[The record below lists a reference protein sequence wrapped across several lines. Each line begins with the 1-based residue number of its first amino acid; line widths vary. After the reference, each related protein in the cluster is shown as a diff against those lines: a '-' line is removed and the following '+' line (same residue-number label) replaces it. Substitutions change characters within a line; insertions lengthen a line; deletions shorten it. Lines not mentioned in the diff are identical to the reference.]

1 MSRPALRDE
10 RGLTLIEMLVAMSLS
25 LVIFGAT
32 LNILTGANRSLATTN
47 EHNDRQQEA
56 RVAIERLSRDL
67 RNLASPTDLGA
78 AGAAAPRGVDR
89 NGRYDLIFKTVDGQ
103 NGPTATNQ
111 AATKRVRYC
120 LDNSDPMRGRLL
132 MQQQTSITYTAAA
145 PPATACP
152 APGWTGTPLV
162 VADHLSNRVNGRDR
176 PVFSY
181 SSQGD
186 EIPYDSPE
194 ALTATTRV
202 EVDLWLDGKPGS
214 CPFETAVSSSVL
226 LRNQNRAPTAAFTA
240 TVSGRIIS
248 LNGSDA
254 EDPENEPMIYA
265 WFEGANPATATPL
278 GGGASVI
285 HTLPTRL
292 PGTYTFLL
300 KVTDSAGTV
309 DFSDPVTVTVL

>member
-1 MSRPALRDE
+1 M
-10 RGLTLIEMLVAMSLS
+10 
-25 LVIFGAT
+25 
-32 LNILTGANRSLATTN
+32 
-47 EHNDRQQEA
+47 
-56 RVAIERLSRDL
+56 
-67 RNLASPTDLGA
+67 
-78 AGAAAPRGVDR
+78 
-89 NGRYDLIFKTVDGQ
+89 
-103 NGPTATNQ
+103 
-111 AATKRVRYC
+111 
-120 LDNSDPMRGRLL
+120 
-132 MQQQTSITYTAAA
+132 
-145 PPATACP
+145 
-152 APGWTGTPLV
+152 V

-176 PVFSY
+176 PVFHYTS
-181 SSQGD
+181 
-186 EIPYDSPE
+186 EANPIPYDSPD
-194 ALTATTRV
+194 ALTSTTRV
-202 EVDLWLDGKPGS
+202 EVSLWLDGKPGS
-214 CPFETAVSSSVL
+214 SPIETAVSSSVL